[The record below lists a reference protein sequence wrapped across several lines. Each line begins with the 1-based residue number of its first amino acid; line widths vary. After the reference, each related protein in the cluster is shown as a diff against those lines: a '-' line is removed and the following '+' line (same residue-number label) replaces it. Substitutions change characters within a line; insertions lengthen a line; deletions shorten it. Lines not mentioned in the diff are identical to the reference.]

1 MDNAQNII
9 TLAKGITDYGAMAI
23 MSAVYLLLTA
33 GMMIAIFKWFKTI
46 INQILDDNRIRV
58 EQMLI
63 EERRQTEMLIDISEG
78 LRSETLIKI
87 QNIACLAF
95 ELSVEQ
101 VCRLIKTVR
110 EVNHISDRDATALR
124 IRKLLENIHEERNN
138 KFDHFTFHGR
148 KLSSFCPTEWIERVA
163 QVVEGEIYHP
173 KGPDNKRA
181 FSNVEMIYNDIK
193 NDFFHEIN
201 SK

>member
-1 MDNAQNII
+1 MDEVQNIT

-23 MSAVYLLLTA
+23 MAAVYLLLTA
-33 GMMIAIFKWFKTI
+33 SMMVAIFKWFKTI
-46 INQILDDNRIRV
+46 INQILDDNRARV
-58 EQMLI
+58 EQTLA
-63 EERRQTEMLIDISEG
+63 EERKQTEMLIDISEG
-78 LRSETLIKI
+78 LRSETQLKI
-87 QNIACLAF
+87 QNIASFAF

-110 EVNHISDRDATALR
+110 EVNHISDRVATATR

-138 KFDHFTFHGR
+138 RFDHFTFHGR
-148 KLSSFCPTEWIERVA
+148 KLSSFCPDEWVERVA
-163 QVVEGEIYHP
+163 LVVEGEIYHP

-181 FSNVEMIYNDIK
+181 FSNVEMVYNDIK